1 VKSFSKNL
9 GINLD
14 ITTICTL
21 KCPACFRQT
30 ELFPS
35 QKHLYSE
42 MSMEDYFKIANYFK
56 RIEFCGT
63 IGDPIFHKN
72 FIEMLSIAFDK
83 NIEVEIAT
91 SASHK
96 NIEWYKKAFNA
107 HKNAQWV
114 FGLDGLPSTS
124 HNYRINQDGEKLF
137 RVMTLAREAGLD
149 VEWQYLI
156 FNYNEKDID
165 TAKKMAQD
173 IDVRFTVW
181 KTKRHG
187 KGLIPSKEY
196 LNDVSSNIGAS
207 SITPRCLNGRDLGH
221 SAMGYITP
229 CCWFGDVNVEEK
241 YPDLCN
247 KDTKIENVSNIEEI
261 FEHPGWKKYEYFLT
275 SDQDKAYPICWNKC
289 GTGYKPSKV
298 IK

>member
-1 VKSFSKNL
+1 MKGFSHNL

-21 KCPACFRQT
+21 QCPACFRQT
-30 ELFPS
+30 DSFPKI
-35 QKHLYSE
+35 KHLYNE
-42 MSMEDYFKIANYFK
+42 MSMSDYNKIVNYFK

-63 IGDPIFHKN
+63 IGDPIFHKH
-72 FIEMLSIAFDK
+72 FIEMLEIAYSK
-83 NIEVEIAT
+83 NVSVEIAT

-96 NIEWYKKAFNA
+96 STEWYIQAFKA

-114 FGLDGLPSTS
+114 FGLDGLPSNS

-137 RVMTLAREAGLD
+137 KIMTIAKEYGLD
-149 VEWQYLI
+149 VEWQYLV
-156 FNYNEKDID
+156 FNYNENDID
-165 TAKKMAQD
+165 TAKNLAND
-173 IDVRFTVW
+173 HGITLTIW

-187 KGLIPSKEY
+187 KGLVPSTEHI
-196 LNDVSSNIGAS
+196 NNVSTNVNAK

-241 YPDLCN
+241 YPSLCN
-247 KDTKIENVSNIEEI
+247 SQTKIENVNSIEEI
-261 FEHPGWKKYEYFLT
+261 FEHPGWKEYEYFL
-275 SDQDKAYPICWNKC
+275 SSKQENAFPICWSKC
-289 GTGYKPSKV
+289 GTNYKPSKV
-298 IK
+298 LI